1 MPLIN
6 WVFAYLGIERGYMEH
21 SRGRYNPYLV
31 KTAGLFSILAGI
43 LSLAFV
49 FYVLVVLGSYG
60 FRIQMSSDTTAL
72 MAWINKHA
80 FAYSILWLHQIV
92 FSILMIPV
100 PFAASQVFKQH
111 QSSRSSALATL
122 SYLQGMVGF
131 ILMLISGIIFFASS
145 PIAARA
151 FVHGAEAARLM
162 YNLFE
167 AMAMQMRLFA
177 EILIS
182 MWFMGIGLHLVRKN
196 SIDMFGWYSFVLF
209 IFTVVVAMSKSYN
222 IFNWEPFLAIILAF
236 TYVWLGWLMRQK
248 AH

>member
-1 MPLIN
+1 
-6 WVFAYLGIERGYMEH
+6 MEH
-21 SRGRYNPYLV
+21 SRGRHNPYLV

-60 FRIQMSSDTTAL
+60 FRIQMSSDSGLL
-72 MAWINKHA
+72 MAWINKHS

-100 PFAASQVFKQH
+100 PFAASQIFKQH

-122 SYLQGMVGF
+122 SYLLGMVGF

-151 FVHGAEAARLM
+151 LAHGHESARLM
-162 YNLFE
+162 YDLFE
-167 AMAMQMRLFA
+167 ATAIQMRLFA

-182 MWFMGIGLHLVRKN
+182 SWFMGIGLHLVRKN

-209 IFTVVVAMSKSYN
+209 LFTAIVSMGKAYN
-222 IFNWEPFLAIILAF
+222 VFNWEPFLAILLAF
-236 TYVWLGWLMRQK
+236 TYVWLGAMMRQK
-248 AH
+248 IA

>member
-1 MPLIN
+1 
-6 WVFAYLGIERGYMEH
+6 MEH
-21 SRGRYNPYLV
+21 SRGRHNPYLV

-60 FRIQMSSDTTAL
+60 FRVQMTSDSTAL
-72 MAWINKHA
+72 MAWVNKHT
-80 FAYSILWLHQIV
+80 FAYSILWLHQII

-122 SYLQGMVGF
+122 SYLLGMVGF

-145 PIAARA
+145 PISARA
-151 FVHGAEAARLM
+151 FAHGMESARLM
-162 YNLFE
+162 YDLFE
-167 AMAMQMRLFA
+167 ATAMQLRLFG
-177 EILIS
+177 EIMIS
-182 MWFMGIGLHLVRKN
+182 LWFLGIGLHLVRKN

-209 IFTVVVAMSKSYN
+209 LFTVIVAMGKSYN
-222 IFNWEPFLAIILAF
+222 VFNWEPFLAIILAF

-248 AH
+248 VSRGL